1 MAHTPTVPIILIVD
15 DDPAIRKML
24 VEMLSLEG
32 YATETATNGREALD
46 MLAAGGPRVV
56 LLDLLM
62 PVLDGREVM
71 HELNARPVER
81 ANLKVILVSALPN
94 LENAQDLN
102 ADGMLAKPFQ
112 VNDLMQVLE
121 PMMAAVS

>member
-1 MAHTPTVPIILIVD
+1 MATTPTVLIVD

-46 MLAAGGPRVV
+46 QLAASGPRVV

-62 PVLDGREVM
+62 PEVDGR
-71 HELNARPVER
+71 
-81 ANLKVILVSALPN
+81 
-94 LENAQDLN
+94 
-102 ADGMLAKPFQ
+102 G
-112 VNDLMQVLE
+112 
-121 PMMAAVS
+121 

>member
-1 MAHTPTVPIILIVD
+1 MAHTPTVLIVD
-15 DDPAIRKML
+15 DDPGIRKML

-46 MLAAGGPRVV
+46 TLAAASGSRVV

-62 PVLDGREVM
+62 PEVDGWGVM
-71 HELNARPVER
+71 QALEANPAQRARH
-81 ANLKVILVSALPN
+81 KIILLSAWVN
-94 LENAQDLN
+94 LEKAQDLN

-112 VNDLMQVLE
+112 LEHLMNVLA
-121 PMMAAVS
+121 PLMATVP

>member
-1 MAHTPTVPIILIVD
+1 MAHTPTVLIVD
-15 DDPAIRKML
+15 DDPGIRKML

-46 MLAAGGPRVV
+46 TLAAASGSRVV

-62 PVLDGREVM
+62 PEVDGWGVM
-71 HELNARPVER
+71 QALEANPAQRARH
-81 ANLKVILVSALPN
+81 KIILLSAWVN
-94 LENAQDLN
+94 LEKAQDLN

-112 VNDLMQVLE
+112 LEQLMNVLA
-121 PMMAAVS
+121 PLMATVP

>member
-1 MAHTPTVPIILIVD
+1 MAHTPTVPTILIVD
-15 DDPAIRKML
+15 DNPDIRKML

-121 PMMAAVS
+121 PMMAAAS